1 MKRIVLLLSL
11 ILVTSACTNLN
22 NLDYKDNINAVIKS
36 NSNNKLYNHVGN
48 GYKYYLP
55 KYMSVKNMINFNE
68 KINSNDYTY
77 YLYLDVVSF
86 NSKKQDKINKK
97 CDINYEFKQN
107 NNEGYLC
114 VNNINNEYLVEIV
127 YNYAKIEVKVAKND
141 LNEAINNG
149 IIILSTIKYDS
160 DLISKMI
167 GESKLDGSEETLNIF
182 KDTKSK
188 DDFLDVVEEYDNYDD
203 SQNKVP
209 DYDVI
214 N

>member
-22 NLDYKDNINAVIKS
+22 NLDYKDNINEVIKS
-36 NSNNKLYNHVGN
+36 NSNNKLYNHVVN

-107 NNEGYLC
+107 NSEGYLC

>member
-11 ILVTSACTNLN
+11 ILFTSACTNLN
-22 NLDYKDNINAVIKS
+22 NLDYKDNINEVIKS

>member
-22 NLDYKDNINAVIKS
+22 NLDYKDNINEVIKS

-86 NSKKQDKINKK
+86 NSKKQDKSNKK

>member
-22 NLDYKDNINAVIKS
+22 NLNYKDNINEVIKS

-107 NNEGYLC
+107 NNEGFLC
-114 VNNINNEYLVEIV
+114 VNNVNNEYLVEIV

>member
-22 NLDYKDNINAVIKS
+22 NLDYKDNINEVIKS

>member
-11 ILVTSACTNLN
+11 ILATSACTNLN
-22 NLDYKDNINAVIKS
+22 NLDYKDNINEVIKS

>member
-22 NLDYKDNINAVIKS
+22 NLDYKDNINEVIKS

-107 NNEGYLC
+107 NSEGFLC

-127 YNYAKIEVKVAKND
+127 YNYAKIEVKVSKND

-182 KDTKSK
+182 KNTKSK

>member
-22 NLDYKDNINAVIKS
+22 NLDYKDNINEVIKS

-107 NNEGYLC
+107 NSEGYLC

>member
-22 NLDYKDNINAVIKS
+22 NLDYKDNINEVIKS

-107 NNEGYLC
+107 NSEGFLC

>member
-107 NNEGYLC
+107 NSEGFLC

>member
-22 NLDYKDNINAVIKS
+22 NLEYKDNINEVIKS

>member
-22 NLDYKDNINAVIKS
+22 NLDYKDNINEVIKS

-107 NNEGYLC
+107 NNVGYLC

>member
-22 NLDYKDNINAVIKS
+22 NLDYKDNINEVIKS

-107 NNEGYLC
+107 NNEGFLC
-114 VNNINNEYLVEIV
+114 VNNVNNEYLVEIV

>member
-22 NLDYKDNINAVIKS
+22 NLDYKDNINEVIKS

-48 GYKYYLP
+48 GYNYYLP

>member
-22 NLDYKDNINAVIKS
+22 NLDYKDNINEVIKS

-107 NNEGYLC
+107 NSEGFLC
-114 VNNINNEYLVEIV
+114 VNNVNNEYLVEIV

>member
-22 NLDYKDNINAVIKS
+22 NLDYKDNINEVIKS

-107 NNEGYLC
+107 NNEGFLC
-114 VNNINNEYLVEIV
+114 VNNVNNEYLVEIV
-127 YNYAKIEVKVAKND
+127 YNYAKIEVKVAKSD

>member
-1 MKRIVLLLSL
+1 MKKIVLLLSL

-22 NLDYKDNINAVIKS
+22 NLDYKDNINEVIKS

-107 NNEGYLC
+107 SNEGYLC
-114 VNNINNEYLVEIV
+114 VNNVNNEYLVEIV

-182 KDTKSK
+182 KDTKGK

>member
-107 NNEGYLC
+107 NSEGFLC
-114 VNNINNEYLVEIV
+114 VNNINNEYLIEIV

-182 KDTKSK
+182 KNTKSK

>member
-1 MKRIVLLLSL
+1 MKKIVLLLSL

-22 NLDYKDNINAVIKS
+22 NLDYKDNINEVIKS

-107 NNEGYLC
+107 SNEGYLC

-182 KDTKSK
+182 KDTKGK

>member
-1 MKRIVLLLSL
+1 MKKIVLLLSL

-22 NLDYKDNINAVIKS
+22 NLDYKDNINEVIKS

-107 NNEGYLC
+107 NSEGFLC
-114 VNNINNEYLVEIV
+114 VNNVNNEYLVEIV
-127 YNYAKIEVKVAKND
+127 YNYAKIEVKIAKND

>member
-1 MKRIVLLLSL
+1 MKKIVLLLSL

-22 NLDYKDNINAVIKS
+22 NLDYKDNINEVIKS

-114 VNNINNEYLVEIV
+114 VNNVNNEYLVEIV

-182 KDTKSK
+182 KDTKGK

>member
-107 NNEGYLC
+107 NSEGFLC

-182 KDTKSK
+182 KNTKSK

>member
-22 NLDYKDNINAVIKS
+22 NLDYKDNINEVIKS

-107 NNEGYLC
+107 NSEGFLC

-167 GESKLDGSEETLNIF
+167 GESKLDGSEETINIF

>member
-1 MKRIVLLLSL
+1 
-11 ILVTSACTNLN
+11 
-22 NLDYKDNINAVIKS
+22 
-36 NSNNKLYNHVGN
+36 
-48 GYKYYLP
+48 
-55 KYMSVKNMINFNE
+55 MINFNE

-107 NNEGYLC
+107 NSEGFLC

>member
-22 NLDYKDNINAVIKS
+22 NLDYKDNINEVIKS

-107 NNEGYLC
+107 NSEGFLC

-167 GESKLDGSEETLNIF
+167 GVSKLDGSEETLNIF
-182 KDTKSK
+182 KNTKSK

>member
-22 NLDYKDNINAVIKS
+22 NLNYKDNINEVIKS

>member
-1 MKRIVLLLSL
+1 MKKL
-11 ILVTSACTNLN
+11 ILLVSILLFTSACTNIN
-22 NLDYKDNINAVIKS
+22 KIDYKDNINNTIKGNYS
-36 NSNNKLYNHVGN
+36 NKIYNHSGN

-107 NNEGYLC
+107 NSEGFLC

-127 YNYAKIEVKVAKND
+127 YNYAKIEVKVDKID
-141 LNEAINNG
+141 LNTSINNS
-149 IIILSTIKYDS
+149 IIILSTIKYDK
-160 DLISKMI
+160 DLIGSLIKD
-167 GESKLDGSEETLNIF
+167 EKLNNKEMNLNLF
-182 KDTKSK
+182 GDKKSK
-188 DDFLDVVEEYDNYDD
+188 EDFIDVVEEYDTYDEKEND
-203 SQNKVP
+203 IP

>member
-22 NLDYKDNINAVIKS
+22 NLDYKDNINEVIKS

-107 NNEGYLC
+107 NSEGFLC

-182 KDTKSK
+182 KNTKSK